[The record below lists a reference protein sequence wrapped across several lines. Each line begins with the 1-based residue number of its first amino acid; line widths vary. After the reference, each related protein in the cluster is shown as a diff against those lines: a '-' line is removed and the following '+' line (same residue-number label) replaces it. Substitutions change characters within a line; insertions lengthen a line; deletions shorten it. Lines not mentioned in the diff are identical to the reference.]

1 MESHNPNVPKHQSV
15 ADVADVLILNGK
27 IMMNIWPHFPNGGQ
41 TKMRENVPGL
51 EIGKL
56 AVAMFDYAW
65 LVTNVDQEK

>member
-51 EIGKL
+51 HGHWE
-56 AVAMFDYAW
+56 ACSCHV
-65 LVTNVDQEK
+65 